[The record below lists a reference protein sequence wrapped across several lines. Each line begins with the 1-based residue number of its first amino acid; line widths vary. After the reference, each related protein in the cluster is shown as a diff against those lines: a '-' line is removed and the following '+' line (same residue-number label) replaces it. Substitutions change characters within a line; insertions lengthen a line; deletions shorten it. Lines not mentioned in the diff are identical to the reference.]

1 MAVPDVSDHPLAD
14 LLSLQD
20 RVAVVT
26 GGAVGIGY
34 AVAERLVEAGA
45 AVVIGDL
52 APPDAAA
59 VALSTRSGARVVGT
73 TLDVSDAASIAAC
86 ADLAV
91 ERFGRL
97 DVWVNNA
104 GIYPSAPLLELTDD
118 AWDKVLDVN
127 LRGSF
132 IGARE
137 AAARM
142 IAAGRGGVIVNI
154 ASTAAFKAGGPG
166 VAHYV
171 SSKHGVFGLTKSLAV
186 ELGPHGIRALAVA
199 PTLIHTP
206 GIDAGRAGFRAA
218 GLGDILETYGERLP
232 LGRVGVADDVARVVL
247 FAASDLAM
255 FMTGSTL
262 LVDAGDVAL

>member
-1 MAVPDVSDHPLAD
+1 MAVPDVSDRSLAE
-14 LLSLQD
+14 LLSLEG

-34 AVAERLVEAGA
+34 AIAGRLAEAGA
-45 AVVIGDL
+45 AVLLADL
-52 APPDAAA
+52 HDTTEPAAELARRTGGRVLGTHLDVADADSIVAAA
-59 VALSTRSGARVVGT
+59 
-73 TLDVSDAASIAAC
+73 DF
-86 ADLAV
+86 AV
-91 ERFGRL
+91 ERLGGL
-97 DVWVNNA
+97 DIWVNNA
-104 GIYPSAPLLELTDD
+104 GIYPSTPLLDLTD
-118 AWDKVLDVN
+118 ASWDTVLDVN

-137 AAARM
+137 SARRM
-142 IAAGRGGVIVNI
+142 VAAGHGGVIVNI
-154 ASTAAFKAGGPG
+154 ASTAGYQAGGPG

-171 SSKHGVFGLTKSLAV
+171 SSKHAVRGLTKSLAV

-199 PTLIHTP
+199 PTLIETP
-206 GIDAGRAGFRAA
+206 GIEAGRDAFRAA
-218 GLGDILETYGERLP
+218 GLGDRLDTYGQRLA

-247 FAASDLAM
+247 FAASDLAL